1 MQNEFYEAWNSLTQ
15 QTLENL
21 KKLGEANLK
30 VTEKLLREQVE
41 LTTALVDAASSSAQ
55 EAAAT
60 KDVKELAALQAELA
74 QECGKKVM
82 EAGRTYA
89 DIIAEASKTYNQVF
103 EAGVKAASDNMPGT
117 PAAKKAKK
125 AA

>member
-1 MQNEFYEAWNSLTQ
+1 MQNEFYEAWNTMTQ

-60 KDVKELAALQAELA
+60 KDVKELAGLQAELA
-74 QECGKKVM
+74 QECGKKVL
-82 EAGRTYA
+82 EASRSYA
-89 DIIAEASKTYNQVF
+89 DILAEAGKVYNQVF
-103 EAGVKAASDNMPGT
+103 EAGVKAASDNVAGAP
-117 PAAKKAKK
+117 AKKGKK